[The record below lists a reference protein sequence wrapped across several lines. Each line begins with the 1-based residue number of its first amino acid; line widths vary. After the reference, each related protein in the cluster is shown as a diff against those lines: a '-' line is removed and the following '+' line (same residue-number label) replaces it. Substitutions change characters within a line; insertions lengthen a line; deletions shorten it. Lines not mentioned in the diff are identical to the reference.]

1 MGNAK
6 LLAGFDDPEVMRAVS
21 EVAANPASMSKY
33 QKNAKASMDAF
44 LRVLSLSLDGVMMQ
58 ARHAGHCLLQ
68 GDELAH
74 GWPL

>member
-33 QKNAKASMDAF
+33 QKNAKVRA
-44 LRVLSLSLDGVMMQ
+44 VPCCKVQPTPG
-58 ARHAGHCLLQ
+58 
-68 GDELAH
+68 
-74 GWPL
+74 